1 MNLDSRGISRRALF
15 GGAFAAGGLML
26 AGCGGGNEAGGT
38 TGASAGSTGPGST
51 GGSAT
56 PSGGG
61 GGGGTIRVGI
71 PSDVTPDSAQVFQA
85 ANQPLRRT
93 VFDYLLDKNPDG
105 SYRPALAAGY
115 EWNADKTSLVLTLQ
129 DGVTYHT
136 GRTFGPDDV
145 VFSVKTAVADGSKVQ
160 ASKLLS
166 RASDIAKSG
175 DNEVTVTFDKPFT
188 GYLDALAML
197 PMIDEK
203 THADLASGKQVVGT
217 GPFTWKAWTPGST
230 LQLARNTDYW
240 RDGLPYADAVE
251 FSVIAES
258 QAMLAAIQSG
268 SLDLVNRM
276 IPRDAAKLKEDS
288 KYQVQTTEGFD
299 VYVGVNVAVQPLDD
313 IKVRQAIAYGLDRKR
328 IADQVYSGFAAPSCV
343 PWSSSTPG
351 VTKEMV
357 EHYSYDVAKGKA
369 LLAEAGAAGTEIEL
383 TSFASDPAY
392 AAIADIVQ
400 YGLEQIGLKIKPASY
415 DQATFTKQIQTA
427 SFKGLWVTPVAL
439 TTMGLVTA
447 MLTANPLKVGKNAHN
462 FIDPQYENDVN
473 GVLDATSDTAFADAN
488 ATLTN
493 FMLEQAY
500 HNTVVQ
506 AQTPNVSVAGLSGVQ
521 ADLTLAI
528 DLTKA
533 KLA

>member
-1 MNLDSRGISRRALF
+1 
-15 GGAFAAGGLML
+15 
-26 AGCGGGNEAGGT
+26 
-38 TGASAGSTGPGST
+38 
-51 GGSAT
+51 
-56 PSGGG
+56 
-61 GGGGTIRVGI
+61 VGI

-93 VFDYLLDKNPDG
+93 VFDYLLDKNADG
-105 SYRPALAAGY
+105 TYRPALASSY
-115 EWNADKTSLVLTLQ
+115 EWNSDKTSLVLTLQ
-129 DGVTYHT
+129 DGVTFHS
-136 GRTFGPDDV
+136 GRSFTADDV
-145 VFSVKTAVADGSKVQ
+145 VFSVKTAMVDGSKVQ

-166 RASDIAKSG
+166 RASDITASG
-175 DNEVTVTFDKPFT
+175 KNQITVTFDKPFA

-197 PMIDEK
+197 PIIDQK
-203 THADLASGKQVVGT
+203 TYADIASGKQVVGT
-217 GPFTWKAWTPGST
+217 GPFSWKAWTPGST
-230 LQLARNTDYW
+230 LELARNADYW

-251 FSVIAES
+251 FSVISES
-258 QAMLAAIQSG
+258 QAMLAALQSG

-276 IPRDAAKLKEDS
+276 IPRDAATLKKNSD
-288 KYQVQTTEGFD
+288 YTVQATEGFD
-299 VYVGVNVAVQPLDD
+299 VYVGVNVAVKPLDD
-313 IKVRQAIAYGLDRKR
+313 IKVRQAIAYGLDRQR
-328 IADQVYSGFAAPSCV
+328 IADQVYSGFAEPSCV

-351 VTKEMV
+351 VTKDMID
-357 EHYSYDVAKGKA
+357 HYTYNVDKGKA
-369 LLAEAGAAGTEIEL
+369 LLSEAGATGTEIEL

-392 AAIADIVQ
+392 AAIAQIVQ

-447 MLTANPLKVGKNAHN
+447 MLTANPLKVGQNAHN
-462 FIDPQYENDVN
+462 FTDPQYETDVN
-473 GVLDATSDTAFADAN
+473 AVLDATTDDAFAQAN

-506 AQTPNVSVAGLSGVQ
+506 AQTPNVSVAGLSGVE

>member
-1 MNLDSRGISRRALF
+1 LFSGAL
-15 GGAFAAGGLML
+15 AAGGLML

-38 TGASAGSTGPGST
+38 SSSAAGSSGSGPAGASG
-51 GGSAT
+51 T
-56 PSGGG
+56 PSGGGG

-105 SYRPALAAGY
+105 SYRPALASAY

-136 GRTFGPDDV
+136 GRAFGPDDV
-145 VFSVKTAVADGSKVQ
+145 VYSVKTAMADGSKVQ

-166 RASDIAKSG
+166 RASDIAASG
-175 DNEVTVTFDKPFT
+175 KNQVTVTFDKPFT

-203 THADLASGKQVVGT
+203 TSADLASGKQVVGT
-217 GPFTWKAWTPGST
+217 GPFTWKSWTPGST
-230 LQLARNTDYW
+230 LQLARNADYW
-240 RDGLPYADAVE
+240 HDGLPYADAVE
-251 FSVIAES
+251 FSVIKES

-288 KYQVQTTEGFD
+288 GYSVQATEGFD
-299 VYVGVNVAVQPLDD
+299 VYVGVNVAVKPLDD

-328 IADQVYSGFAAPSCV
+328 IADQVYSGFAEPSCV

-351 VTKEMV
+351 VTDEMV
-357 EHYSYDVAKGKA
+357 GHYTYDVDKGKA
-369 LLAEAGAAGTEIEL
+369 LLEEAGAAGTEVEL

-415 DQATFTKQIQTA
+415 DQATFVKQIQTG

-462 FIDPQYENDVN
+462 FTDPQYEQDVN
-473 GVLDATSDTAFADAN
+473 GVLDATSDDAFADAN

-506 AQTPNVSVAGLSGVQ
+506 AQTPNVGVAGLSGVA